1 MHALSR
7 SEGPLRKS
15 ATATAAA
22 TATGQATGSSG
33 GMDGFKLIRPWLLS
47 VRCLVVLSKSG

>member
-33 GMDGFKLIRPWLLS
+33 GMDGFELIRPWLLS